1 MADTKTNPMA
11 GLGIYGGA
19 AERRP
24 AQSRA
29 ERLAVILSVLWIAA
43 VGTGLFLAGRD
54 PMAAEASLRF
64 VAILMAIFLPVA
76 VLWVGVAA
84 LRSAQVIREE
94 TARLEVAIE
103 ALREAYT
110 ESRKAEDG
118 KSSVERKLEEIAAA
132 QRQTEQAIAMFTST
146 RHLTE
151 AALAGDKPAIA
162 AAAEAPR
169 AAQEEQPELA
179 LATPPEAATP
189 PVSVAD
195 FIRALN
201 FPENAEDREGFQAMR
216 RALRDRSTA
225 QLVQAA
231 QDVLTLLSQDGIY
244 MDDLSPDRARP
255 EVWRRFA
262 QGERG
267 RAIAALGGIR
277 DRSCLALTAGR
288 MRSDTIFRDSAH
300 HFLRKF
306 DQVFSEFAKTASD
319 EEIAALADTRTARA
333 FMLLGRVAGTFD

>member
-1 MADTKTNPMA
+1 MAERKANPIA
-11 GLGIYGGA
+11 GLGLYGGPA
-19 AERRP
+19 DRRP
-24 AQSRA
+24 APSRA
-29 ERLAVILSVLWIAA
+29 ERIAVVLSILWIVLAGA
-43 VGTGLFLAGRD
+43 GLFLAGRD
-54 PMAAEASLRF
+54 PMASEAALRF
-64 VAILMAIFLPVA
+64 VGILMAIFMPVA

-103 ALREAYT
+103 ALRETYI
-110 ESRKAEDG
+110 ESRKAESG
-118 KSSVERKLEEIAAA
+118 KSSIERKLEEIAAA
-132 QRQTEQAIAMFTST
+132 QRQTEQAIATFTSA
-146 RHLTE
+146 RHMAE
-151 AALAGDKPAIA
+151 AALADDKPAIPA
-162 AAAEAPR
+162 AARTEDPS
-169 AAQEEQPELA
+169 EEQPRLA
-179 LATPPEAATP
+179 LVTPPEAAAP

-231 QDVLTLLSQDGIY
+231 QDVLTLLSHDGIY
-244 MDDLSPDRARP
+244 MDDLTPDRARP
-255 EVWRRFA
+255 EIWRRFA
-262 QGERG
+262 RGERG

-288 MRSDTIFRDSAH
+288 MRSDTIFRDAAH

-306 DQVFSEFAKTASD
+306 DQVFSEFEKTASD
-319 EEIAALADTRTARA
+319 QDIAALADTRTARA